1 MGHRERRLLPLGH
14 PGWDGAAL
22 SGGEQPGK
30 CHRSAWGEQR
40 TNPWAGFGREEA
52 KGAGLNMRRGKSR
65 LPLQGMSAEHPARCI
80 QPRLG
85 SGGSRDGAASLS
97 PPPGLILPGLAGAR
111 SPWFSLPPPAALQAR
126 SIFAKLQG
134 SRNILVLFFAF
145 GHSKVAL
152 PKLGKNYEVARGAGG
167 E

>member
-1 MGHRERRLLPLGH
+1 MGHPERRLLPLGH

-22 SGGEQPGK
+22 FGGEQPGK
-30 CHRSAWGEQR
+30 CHRSGWGEQR

-85 SGGSRDGAASLS
+85 SGGSRDGAASPS

-111 SPWFSLPPPAALQAR
+111 SPWFSLPPPPRSRHAAFLQSYRVAEI
-126 SIFAKLQG
+126 S
-134 SRNILVLFFAF
+134 LFCFSPLAT
-145 GHSKVAL
+145 
-152 PKLGKNYEVARGAGG
+152 PKLRFQSWEKITK
-167 E
+167 